1 MFEDDPIQ
9 IQMEIL
15 KKSNVAHEC
24 VANQILFTTGW
35 RITLSDQIVT
45 ELKWLMKLICY
56 IT

>member
-15 KKSNVAHEC
+15 KKSNVAHKC
-24 VANQILFTTGW
+24 VANQILFTIGW

-45 ELKWLMKLICY
+45 EFKWLMKLICY